1 MTTTTKF
8 FAGALIV
15 LLAGAALSMDGVRA
29 QRSEPSQVSPPAA
42 TGSDVQ
48 LPAQPADKA
57 MAVCRELAAVVQAA
71 DARLEDLVARM
82 NAATGDAR
90 IPAMAALL
98 AALVEDRKLMR
109 PPMMA
114 TTTAAPSDA
123 GHHMT
128 TPSRAQGAG
137 LVASGQMEHLME
149 SMASAMQQPS
159 IDMMGMM
166 SWCSGRRP

>member
-1 MTTTTKF
+1 MTTTTKIL
-8 FAGALIV
+8 AGALIV
-15 LLAGAALSMDGVRA
+15 LLAGAASSMDGVRA
-29 QRSEPSQVSPPAA
+29 QRSEPAQASSPPA

-48 LPAQPADKA
+48 VPAQSTEKA
-57 MAVCRELAAVVQAA
+57 MAMCRELAAVVQAV
-71 DARLEDLVARM
+71 DARLEGLVARM

-90 IPAMAALL
+90 IPAMAELL

-109 PPMMA
+109 RPMMA
-114 TTTAAPSDA
+114 TATAAPLAA

-159 IDMMGMM
+159 TDMMGMM

>member
-1 MTTTTKF
+1 MTTKTKIL
-8 FAGALIV
+8 AGALIV
-15 LLAGAALSMDGVRA
+15 LFAGAALSMDGVRA
-29 QRSEPSQVSPPAA
+29 QRSEPSQVASPPAP
-42 TGSDVQ
+42 GSDAQV
-48 LPAQPADKA
+48 PAQPAEKA
-57 MAVCRELAAVVQAA
+57 VALCKELAAVVQAA
-71 DARLEDLVARM
+71 DTRLEGLVARM

-90 IPAMAALL
+90 IPVMAELL

-114 TTTAAPSDA
+114 TATPSDA
-123 GHHMT
+123 DHHMT

-137 LVASGQMEHLME
+137 LVASGQMAHLME

>member
-1 MTTTTKF
+1 MTTTTKIL
-8 FAGALIV
+8 AVALIV
-15 LLAGAALSMDGVRA
+15 LLAGAASSMDGVRA
-29 QRSEPSQVSPPAA
+29 QRSEPPQASRPPA
-42 TGSDVQ
+42 TGADVQ
-48 LPAQPADKA
+48 VPARSTEKA
-57 MAVCRELAAVVQAA
+57 MAMCRELAAVVQAV
-71 DARLEDLVARM
+71 DARLDGLVARM

-90 IPAMAALL
+90 IPAMAELL

-109 PPMMA
+109 HPMMA
-114 TTTAAPSDA
+114 TATAAPSDA

-159 IDMMGMM
+159 TDMMGMM
-166 SWCSGRRP
+166 SWCSGRHP

>member
-1 MTTTTKF
+1 MTTTTKIL
-8 FAGALIV
+8 AGALIV
-15 LLAGAALSMDGVRA
+15 LLAGAASSMDGVRA
-29 QRSEPSQVSPPAA
+29 QRSEPPQASRPPA
-42 TGSDVQ
+42 TGADVQ
-48 LPAQPADKA
+48 VPAQPADKA
-57 MAVCRELAAVVQAA
+57 MARCREMVALVQAA
-71 DARLEDLVARM
+71 DARLEGLVTNM

-90 IPAMAALL
+90 MSAMAELL

-109 PPMMA
+109 HPMMA
-114 TTTAAPSDA
+114 TATAAPSNA

-159 IDMMGMM
+159 TDMMGMM
-166 SWCSGRRP
+166 SWCFGRRP

>member
-1 MTTTTKF
+1 MV
-8 FAGALIV
+8 AL
-15 LLAGAALSMDGVRA
+15 
-29 QRSEPSQVSPPAA
+29 
-42 TGSDVQ
+42 
-48 LPAQPADKA
+48 
-57 MAVCRELAAVVQAA
+57 VQAA
-71 DARLEDLVARM
+71 DARLEGLVADM

-90 IPAMAALL
+90 MSAMAELL

-109 PPMMA
+109 HQMMA
-114 TTTAAPSDA
+114 MATAPLSDA

-159 IDMMGMM
+159 TDMMGMM
-166 SWCSGRRP
+166 SWCLGRQP